1 MIYNANRKND
11 LEYHLEKSYI
21 LGLRSTLMDDEDFT
35 FSPNLEESKVE
46 ITTDYPQKDMEFKIP
61 QIVVTGISYSLSE
74 TSLSN
79 NYMNAIIKEVDGETV
94 KLGERYATVVP
105 YNVSLI
111 CFASNSSISKDLA
124 NKIVNLISFE
134 AMDFFNAELNLN
146 VRSISKG
153 GTSVY
158 NTKPNTTFMTNVGI
172 SGNVH
177 WVGEKYYKTPNYL
190 RNLEAI
196 LRLAPSEEEL
206 YAPFNKDK
214 DNYIKIL

>member
-1 MIYNANRKND
+1 MIYNTNRKND
-11 LEYHLEKSYI
+11 LEYHLEKNYI
-21 LGLRSTLMDDEDFT
+21 LGLRSTLMEDTDFT
-35 FSPNLEESKVE
+35 FSPNLKESKVE
-46 ITTDYPQKDMEFKIP
+46 ITTDYPQKEMEFKIP
-61 QIVVTGISYSLSE
+61 QIVVTGVSYSLSE

-105 YNVSLI
+105 YSISLI

-124 NKIVNLISFE
+124 NKLVNLISFE

-153 GTSVY
+153 GTSIY

-172 SGNVH
+172 NGNIH

-196 LRLAPSEEEL
+196 VRLSSEEEF
-206 YAPFNKDK
+206 YTPFDKEK

>member
-1 MIYNANRKND
+1 MIYNTNRKND
-11 LEYHLEKSYI
+11 LEYHLEKNYI
-21 LGLRSTLMDDEDFT
+21 LGLRSTLMEDTDFT
-35 FSPNLEESKVE
+35 FSPNLEDSKVE
-46 ITTDYPQKDMEFKIP
+46 ITTDYPQKEMEFKIP
-61 QIVVTGISYSLSE
+61 QIVVTGVSYSLSE

-105 YNVSLI
+105 YSISLI

-124 NKIVNLISFE
+124 NKLVNLISFE

-153 GTSVY
+153 GTSIY

-172 SGNVH
+172 NGNIH

-196 LRLAPSEEEL
+196 VRLSSEEEF
-206 YAPFNKDK
+206 YTPFDKEK

>member
-1 MIYNANRKND
+1 MIYNTNRKND
-11 LEYHLEKSYI
+11 LEYHLEKNYI
-21 LGLRSTLMDDEDFT
+21 LGLRSTLMEDTDFT
-35 FSPNLEESKVE
+35 FNPNLEDSKVE
-46 ITTDYPQKDMEFKIP
+46 ITTDYPQKEMEFKIP
-61 QIVVTGISYSLSE
+61 QIVVTGVSYSLSE

-105 YNVSLI
+105 YSISLI

-124 NKIVNLISFE
+124 NKLVNLISFE

-153 GTSVY
+153 GTSIY

-172 SGNVH
+172 NGNIH

-196 LRLAPSEEEL
+196 VRLSSEEEF
-206 YAPFNKDK
+206 YTPFDKEK